1 VEPSAPTVEP
11 PAEEAQ
17 PRDFCPT
24 CGTAYE
30 PLQEYCLE
38 CGERLPVNNGLVG
51 VLATGWQRR
60 LRWYPGD
67 WVWPALA
74 FLALAAI
81 AAFVAVVLGGS
92 GSGGQK
98 TVVATGNSVTLGPGA
113 ATGTVSTSSAP
124 LPTAPEPTVPGR
136 PKPRPTPRPR
146 PGSTALATWPAGKSG
161 YTVVLESIPT
171 SSGRALAIQR
181 AHRAKA
187 AGLPQ
192 VGVLESSAYST
203 FHPGY
208 YVVFSGIYGS
218 SSEAASGVSS
228 VHSHGFA
235 DAYQKQVTK

>member
-17 PRDFCPT
+17 PRDYCPT

-67 WVWPALA
+67 WIWPALG
-74 FLALAAI
+74 FLLLAAI
-81 AAFVAVVLGGS
+81 AASVAVILGGS
-92 GSGGQK
+92 GTSGQE

-113 ATGTVSTSSAP
+113 ATGTVRTSSAP
-124 LPTAPEPTVPGR
+124 LPTAPEPTVPER
-136 PKPRPTPRPR
+136 PKPRPNARPNPR
-146 PGSTALATWPAGKSG
+146 ALASWPAGKSG

-171 SSGRALAIQR
+171 SSGRALAVQR
-181 AHRAKA
+181 ARRAKA
-187 AGLPQ
+187 TGLPQ

-208 YVVFSGIYGS
+208 FVVFSGIYGS
-218 SSEAASGVSS
+218 ASEAARGVAS

-235 DAYQKQVTK
+235 DAYEKQVTK